1 MSLRE
6 LSAAALSAV
15 ENAITAIETLQDALD
30 PLIEWDVDDNEAEA
44 KAVSAN
50 LDKSRGVDLEATLG
64 EADTDLPDPSEL
76 DELQALLTDLF
87 YAAEEAEW
95 DEEDPEA

>member
-6 LSAAALSAV
+6 LSAAALTAV
-15 ENAITAIETLQDALD
+15 EAAITAVEGLQDAME

-44 KAVSAN
+44 KAVSVG
-50 LDKSRGVDLEATLG
+50 LDASRGVDLEATLG
-64 EADTDLPDPSEL
+64 EADTDLPDPYEL
-76 DELQALLTDLF
+76 ECLQALLTDLF